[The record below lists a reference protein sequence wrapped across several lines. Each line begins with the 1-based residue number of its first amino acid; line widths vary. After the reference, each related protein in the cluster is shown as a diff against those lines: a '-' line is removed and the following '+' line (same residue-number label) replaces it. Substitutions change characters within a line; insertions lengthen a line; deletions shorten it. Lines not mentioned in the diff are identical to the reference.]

1 MDMKASFLVI
11 LTFLV
16 SFSASAQWDFG
27 VDIKVYDPQGQ
38 FNSNVEGVA
47 GGLSFRGI
55 RNSTAGRWSYGGEIG
70 VAMYSNDQYDV
81 TLPSGNQIQVDE
93 EDCFWTVHGLVQYTL
108 FQNEAIR
115 TYGEGRIGMT
125 TFFSST
131 TSLAETS
138 EFDDEFEFHGTAFN
152 TGLGGG
158 VTLNIGKIFTGVRNE
173 FNLYTGVNVHSGTN
187 AVYRDMDAVDTPAPL
202 DAGKFK
208 SLTHYV
214 GYRFGLLVNF

>member
-1 MDMKASFLVI
+1 MKALVI
-11 LTFLV
+11 TIVSFLV
-16 SFSASAQWDFG
+16 SFSAAAQWNFG
-27 VDIKVYDPQGQ
+27 IDVKVYDPVGE
-38 FNSNVEGVA
+38 FNTNVDGVA
-47 GGLSFRGI
+47 GGLSLRGI
-55 RNSTAGRWSYGGEIG
+55 RMSDNGRWSYGGEIG
-70 VAMYSNDQYDV
+70 VAMYSQDQYDV
-81 TLPSGNQIQVDE
+81 TLPSGTQIEVDE

-131 TSLAETS
+131 IALTENS
-138 EFDDEFEFHGTAFN
+138 EFGDEFEFHGTAFN

-158 VTLNIGKIFTGVRNE
+158 VTLNIGKIFTGERNE
-173 FNLYTGVNVHSGTN
+173 FNFDAGVNVHSGSN

-214 GYRFGLLVNF
+214 GYRFGLLVGF

>member
-1 MDMKASFLVI
+1 MKASLLVI
-11 LTFLV
+11 FAFLAG
-16 SFSASAQWDFG
+16 FSASAQWDLG
-27 VDIKVYDPQGQ
+27 IDLKVYDPAGE
-38 FNSNVEGVA
+38 FNSNVDGVA
-47 GGLSFRGI
+47 GGLSIRGI
-55 RNSTAGRWSYGGEIG
+55 RNSTNGRWSYGGELG
-70 VAMYSNDQYDV
+70 VAMYSSDQYDV
-81 TLPSGNQIQVDE
+81 TLPSGNQIEVDE
-93 EDCFWTVHGLVQYTL
+93 EDCFWTLHGLVQYTL

-131 TSLAETS
+131 TSLVETS
-138 EFDDEFEFHGTAFN
+138 EFSDEFEFHGTAFN

-158 VTLNIGKIFTGVRNE
+158 ITLNIGKIFTGERNN
-173 FNLYTGVNVHSGTN
+173 FNFDAGVNVHSGTN

-214 GYRFGLLVNF
+214 GYRFGLLVNL